1 MYINEESQ
9 MVDGVIFDAFGTL
22 LEIRNRQNPFRRLL
36 RLGSQQGRTAS
47 PDDIRWIM
55 AHSHGLEETASAFG
69 IKLEPTQLIEL
80 QSTLD
85 RELESIKCFDDAL
98 PAIERLQEHGI
109 KVGVCSNLAGPYC
122 SKVRSLLPGLNAY
135 ALSAETGVLK
145 PDPEM
150 YRIVCSM
157 LNAYPGRAPGSEGS
171 QVLMIGDSKRCDQL
185 GPRSYGIVGHH
196 LDRHGA
202 GRFRNLMEFTNA
214 VSEAVF

>member
-1 MYINEESQ
+1 

-122 SKVRSLLPGLNAY
+122 SKVRSLLPGMNAY

-145 PDPEM
+145 PDREM
-150 YRIVCSM
+150 YRSVCAM
-157 LNAYPGRAPGSEGS
+157 LDTFPGQVMGSGTA
-171 QVLMIGDSKRCDQL
+171 QVLMIGDSKRCDEL
-185 GPRSYGIVGHH
+185 GPRPFGIVGHH
-196 LDRHGA
+196 LDRKGA
-202 GRFRNLMEFTNA
+202 GRFQSLIEFTSA
-214 VSEAVF
+214 ITEASQ